1 MNNNPIFY
9 VIHGQFF
16 ENSDSKQQKLK
27 KITLI
32 FENDKSKKLRKRAL
46 KKFNEIK
53 QEFISKKRV
62 VAPTYFTSKNNQNGT
77 FIDSIENVP
86 FFTKKTQ
93 LNLALTLSF
102 GIKDA
107 QSSMMYHAT
116 NFTNYPYNKNLHPI
130 IAIGKSLA
138 EVEFTLK
145 KNLII
150 EHKYYKHFNEAT
162 PKTHVVKDFI
172 EPETLKD
179 YTINSL
185 SNNYRGFSNEF
196 KMLKDTLNTNQSEF
210 FKTPQFY
217 DISKKPSKEN
227 KTTSF
232 LDEFKKEQMKNHL
245 LKEAIYIKELKV
257 LSDFHTKNSVDFTTL
272 NKEKLRQYLILNIHF
287 KSNFFSQKQM
297 KLHLKM
303 SEIISYK
310 NEESNEFHMKES
322 IKKYL

>member
-1 MNNNPIFY
+1 MNSYPIFY
-9 VIHGQFF
+9 AIHGQFF

-32 FENDKSKKLRKRAL
+32 FENEKPKKLRKRAL
-46 KKFNEIK
+46 RKLNEIK
-53 QEFISKKRV
+53 QGFISKKRV
-62 VAPTYFTSKNNQNGT
+62 TAPTYFTSKNNQNGT

-86 FFTKKTQ
+86 FFTNKTQ

-107 QSSMMYHAT
+107 PSMYHPT
-116 NFTNYPYNKNLHPI
+116 NFTDYPYNKNLHPI
-130 IAIGKSLA
+130 IAIGKSLP
-138 EVEFTLK
+138 EVEFTLQ

-150 EHKYYKHFNEAT
+150 EREYYKHYNNAT
-162 PKTHVVKDFI
+162 PKIQVVENFI
-172 EPETLKD
+172 APEILKD
-179 YTINSL
+179 YAINSL

-196 KMLKDTLNTNQSEF
+196 KMLKNTLKTNESEF
-210 FKTPQFY
+210 FKTSQFY
-217 DISKKPSKEN
+217 SVSIKSCKKN
-227 KTTSF
+227 TTSSF
-232 LDEFKKEQMKNHL
+232 LDKFKNTQTEDYL
-245 LKEAIYIKELKV
+245 LKEAIFKKELKV
-257 LSDFHTKNSVDFTTL
+257 LSSFYKKDKYNVDFSSL

-310 NEESNEFHMKES
+310 NEKSNEFHMKES